1 MLFRSEDVGH
11 YDGTT
16 AVVRSQHL
24 SALDIEFLRWRA
36 ERWMKVRHMPAVF
49 VHNSMFVLRH
59 AHQMLA
65 HTFTGSTMR
74 SALGL
79 EPEQAAFERF
89 RSARR
94 RERDYVQA
102 IRLKPDTTPART

>member
-1 MLFRSEDVGH
+1 
-11 YDGTT
+11 
-16 AVVRSQHL
+16 
-24 SALDIEFLRWRA
+24 
-36 ERWMKVRHMPAVF
+36 MKVRHMPAVF
-49 VHNSMFVLRH
+49 VHSSMFVLRH

-65 HTFTGSTMR
+65 HTFTGTTMR

-94 RERDYVQA
+94 KERDYVTLVGHG
-102 IRLKPDTTPART
+102 LKTVPLPECELKTVPPPECEFSVRSLLSTAGGR